1 MLSIISYLGNAKSNH
16 NEIYFIPSRMAIIKK
31 KIKSVGEEKLES
43 SYTITGNA
51 KWYSYLGKQ
60 FGNSLKS

>member
-1 MLSIISYLGNAKSNH
+1 
-16 NEIYFIPSRMAIIKK
+16 MAIIKQ
-31 KIKSVGEEKLES
+31 KITGAGEEKLES
-43 SYTITGNA
+43 SYTITGNE